1 MTSKFNNPSSAEI
14 KSLLESIHHIAVVG
28 LSPKEKRPS
37 HRVARHMQHFGY
49 HIIPIRPAID
59 EVLGEKAYATLDDLM
74 QAKPGQSVDL
84 VNIFLS
90 PDKLAPII
98 ERCIKHKIEVIWIQ
112 EGIINET
119 EALRAQQ
126 AGITVIMDRC
136 IYKDYC
142 ELFSVPKED

>member
-1 MTSKFNNPSSAEI
+1 MNSTFTNPSSTELKA
-14 KSLLESIHHIAVVG
+14 LLENIHTIAVVG

-37 HRVARHMQHFGY
+37 HQVAKHMQQYGY
-49 HIIPIRPAID
+49 RIIPIRPAID
-59 EVLGEKAYATLDDLM
+59 ELLGEKAYASIGELD
-74 QAKPGQSVDL
+74 QPVDL

-90 PDKLAPII
+90 PDKLTPVIDS
-98 ERCIKHKIEVIWIQ
+98 CIKHKIRAIWIQ
-112 EGIINET
+112 EGIINEA

-142 ELFSVPKED
+142 TLVSATRQD

>member
-1 MTSKFNNPSSAEI
+1 MTSLFNNPSSADL
-14 KSLLESIHHIAVVG
+14 KALLENIHSIAVVG

-37 HRVARHMQHFGY
+37 HRVAKHMQQFGY
-49 HIIPIRPAID
+49 HIIPVRPAIN
-59 EVLGEKAYATLDDLM
+59 EVLGEKAYASIEELD
-74 QAKPGQSVDL
+74 QPVDL
-84 VNIFLS
+84 INIFLS
-90 PDKLAPII
+90 PDKLAPVIDS
-98 ERCIKHKIEVIWIQ
+98 CIKHKIKVIWIQ

-142 ELFSVPKED
+142 KLFSVPKKDD

>member
-1 MTSKFNNPSSAEI
+1 MIFQNPSTEAI
-14 KSLLESIHHIAVVG
+14 RSLLEQFRTIAVVG

-37 HRVARHMQHFGY
+37 HRVSRYMQGFGY
-49 HIIPIRPAID
+49 RIIPVRPAVE
-59 EVLGEKAYATLDDLM
+59 EVLGEQAYSRLEDIDE
-74 QAKPGQSVDL
+74 SFEL

-90 PDKLAPII
+90 ADRLGSII
-98 ERCIKHKIEVIWIQ
+98 DSCIKLDVKAIWIQ
-112 EGIINET
+112 EGIVNEA

-142 ELFSVPKED
+142 AMVNPEA